1 VAESGTAASAWVERV
16 HALRFGRDVP
26 GARRDEHGWTL
37 AWRGPALMGVLN
49 VTPDSF
55 SDGGRLDGP
64 EAAVAAG
71 VQLFEEGALVVDVG
85 GESSRPGADG
95 VSEREE
101 LRRTVPV
108 VEELTAR
115 GVRVS
120 IDTVKAA
127 VAEAAV
133 AAGACLVNDIRG
145 LADPDMRRVC
155 ARAGVPAV
163 VMHMQGEPRSM
174 QRAPRYR
181 DVVGDVEAYLLASA
195 RQALDEGVPA
205 VIIDPGIGFGK
216 RLEHNLALLAA
227 SARLAGHGLPL
238 LVGASRKSMIQRL
251 AGETSPLARLPGTL
265 SLHLRAAQLGAA
277 VLRVHDVSEHAQA
290 LAVLRAVAEAE
301 AATVA
306 SSVGE
311 PARREPHRG

>member
-1 VAESGTAASAWVERV
+1 MAEAASATIGWAGRR
-16 HALRFGRDVP
+16 HALRFGREVP
-26 GARRDEHGWTL
+26 GARRDAQGWTL

-55 SDGGRLDGP
+55 SDGGRLRGP
-64 EAAVAAG
+64 DEAIAAG
-71 VQLFEEGALVVDVG
+71 LQLHREGALFVDVG
-85 GESSRPGADG
+85 GESSRPGAGAVPARD
-95 VSEREE
+95 E
-101 LRRTVPV
+101 LRRVVPV
-108 VEELTAR
+108 VEGLAAA

-120 IDTVKAA
+120 VDTVKPA

-145 LADPDMRRVC
+145 LRDEAMRRVC
-155 ARAGVPAV
+155 ARSGVPAV

-181 DVVGDVEAYLLASA
+181 DVVAEVEAFLLAAA
-195 RQALDEGVPA
+195 RRALDDGVPG
-205 VIIDPGIGFGK
+205 VMIDPGIGFGK

-251 AGETSPLARLPGTL
+251 AGETPAQARLPGTL
-265 SLHLRAAQLGAA
+265 ALHLYAAERGASL
-277 VLRVHDVSEHAQA
+277 VRVHDVAEHAQA
-290 LAVLRAVAEAE
+290 LAVLGAVDRAE
-301 AATVA
+301 AAGGA
-306 SSVGE
+306 AEAAGGGE
-311 PARREPHRG
+311 LRHG